1 MKNTKKKKINRDD
14 KMEDRVNKDTYN
26 LLVEQI
32 DEDKMVPWDMRTN
45 LLVHPIINELFKGN
59 RFLQHVIF
67 DSAFDILKNVEKH
80 RDGRTE
86 FGKINRSYFDHYY
99 AIEFKDTYDIGI
111 PEIIAGVMNF
121 PYIYEKELKEFIEG
135 TPVGW
140 ETYLINPVLMNYG
153 TIGLFLT
160 PEYCDGAYIEEI
172 NGFILLKTG
181 YPLFLKYDVY
191 GTFKDIKPITY
202 TELDLNVDDFIK
214 RFNFKDN
221 KGLAIMLD
229 FWKEN
234 DCVSC
239 VSFDTSFKDYSNN
252 RPFSIYENINFKSIK
267 SSKPFKITIPKLDIV
282 LGAFKYFSLDCAF
295 MCATI
300 ENNKEFCLFDEEM
313 QCLIDGDFEISLIDK
328 SEYNSIKKEY
338 IERDKERSK
347 KIKNIYMDWCITHS
361 ELIRPNKVEY

>member
-1 MKNTKKKKINRDD
+1 M
-14 KMEDRVNKDTYN
+14 
-26 LLVEQI
+26 LVEEI
-32 DEDKMVPWDMRTN
+32 DEDKMVPWDLRKN
-45 LLVHPIINELFKGN
+45 LLVHPIINELFKSN
-59 RFLQHVIF
+59 RFLSHVIF
-67 DSAFDILKNVEKH
+67 DDAFDILKNVEKS
-80 RDGRTE
+80 RGNGIK
-86 FGKINRSYFDHYY
+86 FGEINRSYFDHYY
-99 AIEFKDTYDIGI
+99 AVEFQDSYDTGI

-121 PYIYEKELKEFIEG
+121 PYIHEEGLKEFIEG

-140 ETYLINPVLMNYG
+140 ETYLINPVLMNYN

-160 PEYCDGAYIEEI
+160 PEYCGGAYIDEI

-191 GTFKDIKPITY
+191 GTFKDVKPINY

-214 RFNFKDN
+214 HFNFKDN

-239 VSFDTSFKDYSNN
+239 DSFDSSFKYYSNN

-300 ENNKEFCLFDEEM
+300 QNNKDFYLFDEEM
-313 QCLIDGDFEISLIDK
+313 QCLIDGDFEISLIDE
-328 SEYNSIKKEY
+328 SEYESINKRY
-338 IERDKERSK
+338 IGRNKERTE
-347 KIKNIYMDWCITHS
+347 KIRDIYIDWCCTHS
-361 ELIRPNKVEY
+361 KLIRPNMVEY